1 VTTIQDG
8 AVEMI
13 SAMLAEK
20 DDIIDAQAA
29 QFDEI
34 EGELEL
40 ALDDNAA
47 KDAIIAEKD
56 EIIASLVAQLAR
68 MAATLQ
74 TE

>member
-1 VTTIQDG
+1 MTTIQDG

-13 SAMLAEK
+13 SAMFAEK

>member
-1 VTTIQDG
+1 MTTIQDG
-8 AVEMI
+8 SVEMI

-47 KDAIIAEKD
+47 KDAIIAAKD